1 MVITWKP
8 STFKNRPYPPLFS
21 TKFSVVSL
29 SNSYPRKI
37 IDQFTAINF
46 LQRLLHL
53 WISLSGKD
61 LSLFLPSFFYLSH
74 FNMFFPLSV
83 SLSCFAENACC
94 RNKCSLR
101 WKNRGLHTGKVIFII
116 FFLMKW
122 LTF

>member
-29 SNSYPRKI
+29 SNSYPCKI

-61 LSLFLPSFFYLSH
+61 LSLFFS
-74 FNMFFPLSV
+74 PLSSTYHILICSSPYQFHYLV
-83 SLSCFAENACC
+83 LRRMHAVEINA
-94 RNKCSLR
+94 LF
-101 WKNRGLHTGKVIFII
+101 GGKIEVYIRAKRYLLFSS
-116 FFLMKW
+116 
-122 LTF
+122 